1 MPQMTTRDNA
11 TLIDLFKKQMEHRLT
26 AAKSTATERIRL
38 LSALEKTLMQWRP
51 RIQEALHKDFGKPP
65 QEVDLVDI
73 YFVLREIR
81 HTRRHLRQWLRP
93 TRVPTPLA
101 FIGSRASYFHEPKGV
116 SLIISPWNY
125 PVNLSLGPL
134 VSALAAGCTAI
145 LKPSEHTPHTTAL
158 LKEMLRTLYPEE
170 LVAVVPGG
178 VSTAQELLAMPFH
191 HIFFTGSTT
200 VGKIVMEA
208 AAKNLASVT
217 LEMGGK
223 CPAIVD
229 ATADIGRTAQRL
241 IQTKFTNAGQTCIA
255 PDYVLVHE
263 SNHTALLSE
272 LVNQLSAF
280 YPSDAHYHSSY
291 ASLVHDPHLLKMQA
305 FLEDAKGLGAQV
317 HSGGTVLSG
326 TRKLLPTILSK
337 VTLEMSVMH
346 EEIFGPILPVIPFA
360 DLNEVRE
367 VIETLDR
374 PLGLY
379 VFARGR
385 RVEKLLHT
393 SVAGGSCINHC
404 ALNYYNQ
411 HLPFGGVNHSGI
423 GKSHGYAGFQ
433 EFSNVRSVYRQVW
446 KYSPIDW
453 LHPPYTRSKQWL
465 IDVTLQ
471 WL

>member
-1 MPQMTTRDNA
+1 
-11 TLIDLFKKQMEHRLT
+11 
-26 AAKSTATERIRL
+26 
-38 LSALEKTLMQWRP
+38 MQWRP

-291 ASLVHDPHLLKMQA
+291 ASLVHD
-305 FLEDAKGLGAQV
+305 
-317 HSGGTVLSG
+317 
-326 TRKLLPTILSK
+326 
-337 VTLEMSVMH
+337 
-346 EEIFGPILPVIPFA
+346 
-360 DLNEVRE
+360 
-367 VIETLDR
+367 
-374 PLGLY
+374 
-379 VFARGR
+379 
-385 RVEKLLHT
+385 
-393 SVAGGSCINHC
+393 
-404 ALNYYNQ
+404 Q
-411 HLPFGGVNHSGI
+411 H
-423 GKSHGYAGFQ
+423 
-433 EFSNVRSVYRQVW
+433 
-446 KYSPIDW
+446 
-453 LHPPYTRSKQWL
+453 
-465 IDVTLQ
+465 
-471 WL
+471 